1 MRASRL
7 CSERWRRSYFVE
19 YRTFSATMIMK
30 SFSLLLLSAS
40 IAVGHV
46 AQIPRRDL
54 IVRAGQGVENLD
66 NEPDYEDPVSGDK
79 IPKSRI
85 LTGLGPDAAI
95 NRFFDWDE
103 SCTDEKHR
111 KKIAA
116 TFTNVLA
123 LTGYAS
129 GHLDQL
135 SKGLNPQ
142 PGSSTNKRNQQ
153 TIFDID
159 PAYAQMFLGL
169 DNQIKYV
176 KGSFDLISGEAPK
189 PGADRG
195 GNKPGA
201 LRFICNA
208 DDHVMNGDGSA
219 KYCG

>member
-1 MRASRL
+1 MRVSRL
-7 CSERWRRSYFVE
+7 RSERWRSSYFAQ
-19 YRTFSATMIMK
+19 YRAFSATMIMK
-30 SFSLLLLSAS
+30 SLYLLLLSAS
-40 IAVGHV
+40 VAVAHV
-46 AQIPRRDL
+46 AQISRRDL
-54 IVRAGQGVENLD
+54 TVRAGQDVENLD

-103 SCTDEKHR
+103 SCTDETHR

-116 TFTNVLA
+116 TFANVLT

-129 GHLDQL
+129 DHLDLL
-135 SKGLNPQ
+135 SQGLNPQ

-153 TIFDID
+153 AIFDVD

-169 DNQIKYV
+169 ENQIKYV
-176 KGSFDLISGEAPK
+176 KGSFDLISGEVPK

-208 DDHVMNGDGSA
+208 DDHVMNGDESA